1 MSQKSLSSVQTGY
14 FPRPHQEL
22 LHSRMKR
29 FNVLVCH
36 RRFGKTVFS
45 IAETLDQSLRNAKKN
60 PQYAY
65 IAPTF
70 GQAKRVAWDILKDMT
85 KNFPGVT
92 THEQELRVDIPRP
105 NSKDRIRIQLLS
117 AENPDS
123 LRGLYLDGVIL
134 DEYADCDPSIWTKV
148 VRPALSDRRG
158 WAIFIGTP
166 KGQNHFWDI
175 LADAVRNA
183 GHGWFHAIFKASETK
198 ILPEDELTDARRT
211 MAEEEYNQEYEC
223 SFAAALTHS
232 YYGKQMAKALEEKR
246 ITSVPHDPAATVSV
260 YFDLGISDHM
270 AMFACQVVGREVRV
284 INYYEASGRGLDDFC
299 DVIREWRNELNY
311 SYERVV
317 LPHDGKARS
326 LETGKSRQQYMQEN
340 LRLPVDVLPRMSLAD
355 GINAVRL
362 LLPRVWFDMHRCRRG
377 IECLVNYQRKHDAKN
392 KVYMNQPLHNWASHG
407 ADAFR
412 TLALGLREQ
421 GSEDLNRSRLPRQ
434 AESDFSVF

>member
-1 MSQKSLSSVQTGY
+1 MSGNLQQVKTGY
-14 FPRPHQEL
+14 FPRPHQEW
-22 LHSRMKR
+22 LHSKLKR

-45 IAETLDQSLRNAKKN
+45 IAETLDQSLRNPKKN

-65 IAPTF
+65 IAPNY
-70 GQAKRVAWDILKDMT
+70 GQAKRVAWDMIKDMT
-85 KNFPGVT
+85 KNFPGVS
-92 THEQELRVDIPRP
+92 THEQELRIDIPRP
-105 NSKDRIRIQLLS
+105 HSKDRIRIQLLS

-134 DEYADCDPSIWTKV
+134 DEYADCDPSIWTQV

-166 KGQNHFWDI
+166 RGQNHFWDI

-183 GHGWFHAIFKASETK
+183 DHGWFHAIFKASDTK
-198 ILPEDELTDARRT
+198 ILPEDELTDARRS
-211 MAEEEYNQEYEC
+211 MAEEEYAQEYEC
-223 SFAAALTHS
+223 SFAAALTHA
-232 YYGKQMAKALEEKR
+232 YYGKHMAKALEEKR
-246 ITSVPHDPAATVSV
+246 ITSVPYDKAGAVTI

-270 AMFACQVVGREVRV
+270 AMWAAQSIGREVRC
-284 INYYEASGRGLDDFC
+284 INYYEASGQGLDDFC
-299 DVIREWRNELNY
+299 DVIRDWRNELGY
-311 SYERVV
+311 SIDRVV

-326 LETGKSRQQYMQEN
+326 LETGKSRQQHMQEN

-362 LLPRVWFDMHRCRRG
+362 LLPRVWFDMNKTRRG
-377 IECLVNYQRKHDAKN
+377 IECLVNYQRKFDAKN

-412 TLALGLREQ
+412 TLALGIKELTEGDFQ
-421 GSEDLNRSRLPRQ
+421 NQRLPRQ
-434 AESDFSVF
+434 AESDFSIF

>member
-1 MSQKSLSSVQTGY
+1 MSTTLDKVQTGY

-22 LHSRMKR
+22 LHSRLKR

-45 IAETLDQSLRNAKKN
+45 IAETLDQSLRNPKKS
-60 PQYAY
+60 PQYFY

-70 GQAKRVAWDILKDMT
+70 GQAKRVAWDILKDLT

-105 NSKDRIRIQLLS
+105 HSRDRIRIQLLS
-117 AENPDS
+117 AENPDAI
-123 LRGLYLDGVIL
+123 RGVYADGVIL

-183 GHGWFHAIFKASETK
+183 DHGWFHAIFKASETK

-211 MAEEEYNQEYEC
+211 MAEEEYAQEYEC
-223 SFAAALTHS
+223 SFAAALTHA
-232 YYGKQMAKALEEKR
+232 YYGKHMAQALEEKR
-246 ITSVPHDPAATVSV
+246 ITKVPYDKASAVTI

-270 AMFACQVVGREVRV
+270 AMWAAQSIGREVRA
-284 INYYEASGRGLDDFC
+284 INYYEASGQGLDDFC
-299 DVIREWRNELNY
+299 DKIREWRDKYGY
-311 SYERVV
+311 SYERIV

-326 LETGKSRQQYMQEN
+326 LETGKSRQQHMMEN

-362 LLPRVWFDMHRCRRG
+362 LLPRVWFDMNKCRRG
-377 IECLVNYQRKHDAKN
+377 VECLVNYQRKLDAKN

-412 TLALGLREQ
+412 TLALGIKEL
-421 GSEDLNRSRLPRQ
+421 SEGDFQNQRLPRQ
-434 AESDFSVF
+434 AEGDFSIF